1 MDESTSS
8 PLAGRGRLAGRYVAV
23 SVFNTVFSQS
33 LLFLANS
40 VWGWGGGWS
49 NAFAAVIA
57 SIPAYLLSRAWVW
70 EKSGTHSVRREVIPF
85 WVITFI
91 GLVVSTAAAE
101 IADRLFGAGLLVNL
115 ASLGA
120 YFVVWV
126 GKFIVLDRLFAPD
139 STATDSTATDG
150 ENAA

>member
-1 MDESTSS
+1 MDETTSS

-49 NAFAAVIA
+49 NAFSAVLA

-70 EKSGTHSVRREVIPF
+70 EKSGSHSMRREVIPF
-85 WVITFI
+85 WVITFV
-91 GLVVSTAAAE
+91 GLVASTAAAE
-101 IADRLFGAGLLVNL
+101 VADRAFGAGLLVNL

-126 GKFIVLDRLFAPD
+126 AKFILLDRLFA
-139 STATDSTATDG
+139 TDG
-150 ENAA
+150 PVGDGPVNDGEAA